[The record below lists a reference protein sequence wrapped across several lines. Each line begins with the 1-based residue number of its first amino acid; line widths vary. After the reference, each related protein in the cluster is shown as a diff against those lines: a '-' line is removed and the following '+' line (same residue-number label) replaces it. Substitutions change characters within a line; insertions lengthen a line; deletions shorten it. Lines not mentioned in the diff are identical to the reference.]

1 MTILDANSVTAM
13 AFVLFCMTTISGQQV
28 QFADAGS
35 ACISYERTQNTINIM
50 CNASFGDVLRTIND
64 PSIIENVQDQEYVLK
79 ASLQVSDDTTFS
91 MNSNDIKWLKIA
103 GANGIVVNGKI
114 QIDGVIIT
122 SWDTS
127 TNDVVNQ
134 DMNGSIS
141 RAYIQFPGSE
151 GAQITNSEFGYLGY
165 VEPGQRGFDLFG
177 GGAPS
182 HDMEIRGNK
191 FHDMWM
197 AFYSS
202 GAYNITIDG
211 NEYYNNIKYA
221 LDPHTGT
228 HHMNVTNN
236 WLHNNLI
243 GIICSDDCYNILVEG
258 NRADDNSNAGIFFSR
273 NMTDSIARNNHVRG
287 GNTGIIISESPN
299 NHIYNN
305 TLEASA
311 EEGIF
316 LFDPELPD
324 DGFTRNTLVYNNT
337 ILNSENG
344 ISARSSQDNILENN
358 IFSDIESSEYQL
370 SGNASVIIRGQ
381 HFDDALIAQQGSS
394 MNNVVEIVDSG
405 TIDVVERNDGEDNE
419 EDNEEE
425 SQYNTDNSPYRARL
439 GDGDSIIVNS

>member
-1 MTILDANSVTAM
+1 MTILDANSVTAI
-13 AFVLFCMTTISGQQV
+13 AFVLFCTTIILGQQV
-28 QFADAGS
+28 HFADAGS
-35 ACISYERTQNTINIM
+35 ACIDYERTQNTINIM
-50 CNASFGDVLRTIND
+50 CNASFGDILNTIND
-64 PSIIENVQDQEYVLK
+64 PSIIENVEDQEYVLK

-127 TNDVVNQ
+127 TSDVVNQ

-141 RAYIQFPGSE
+141 RAYIQFAASE
-151 GAQITNSEFGYLGY
+151 GAQIMDSEFAYLGY
-165 VEPGQRGFDLFG
+165 VEPGKRGFDLFG
-177 GGAPS
+177 GGGPS

-197 AFYSS
+197 AFYSN
-202 GAYNITIDG
+202 GAYNIRIDG
-211 NEYYNNIKYA
+211 NEYHDNIKYA

-228 HHMNVTNN
+228 HDMNVTNN

-273 NMTDSIARNNHVRG
+273 NMTNSMARNNHVYG

-299 NHIYNN
+299 NQIYNN
-305 TLEASA
+305 TIEAAA

-324 DGFTRNTLVYNNT
+324 DGFTQNNLVYNNT

-344 ISARSSQDNILENN
+344 ISANSSKDNILENN
-358 IFSDIESSEYQL
+358 VFSNIESSEYQL
-370 SGNASVIIRGQ
+370 SGNSSIIIRGQ
-381 HFDDALIAQQGSS
+381 HFDDALIAQQGSA
-394 MNNVVEIVDSG
+394 MNNLIEIADSG
-405 TIDVVERNDGEDNE
+405 TIDVVERNDG

>member
-1 MTILDANSVTAM
+1 MTILDANSVTGV
-13 AFVLFCMTTISGQQV
+13 AFVLFCMTIILGQQV
-28 QFADAGS
+28 QFAHAGS
-35 ACISYERTQNTINIM
+35 ACINYEQTQNTINIM
-50 CNASFGDVLRTIND
+50 CNASFRDVLRTIND
-64 PSIIENVQDQEYVLK
+64 PSIIENVQNQDYVLK
-79 ASLQVSDDTTFS
+79 SSLQVSDGTTFS

-114 QIDGVIIT
+114 QIAGVKIT
-122 SWDTS
+122 SWGTS

-134 DMNGSIS
+134 DMNGTIS
-141 RAYIQFPGSE
+141 RAYIQFAASE
-151 GAQITNSEFGYLGY
+151 GAQITNSEFAYLGY

-202 GAYNITIDG
+202 GAYNIRIDG

-228 HHMNVTNN
+228 HDMNITNN
-236 WLHNNLI
+236 YLHDNRY
-243 GIICSDDCYNILVEG
+243 GAICSDDCYNILIEG
-258 NRADDNSNAGIFFSR
+258 NRAHDNSNVGLFLSR
-273 NMTDSIARNNHVRG
+273 NMSNSIVRNNHVYG
-287 GNTGIIISESPN
+287 GSTGIMISESPN
-299 NHIYNN
+299 NQVYNN
-305 TLEASA
+305 TIEAA
-311 EEGIF
+311 TEEGIS
-316 LFDPELPD
+316 LFNPELPD
-324 DGFTRNTLVYNNT
+324 DGFTTNNLVYNNT
-337 ILNSENG
+337 VLNSENG
-344 ISARSSQDNILENN
+344 ISVTSSKDNILENN

-370 SGNASVIIRGQ
+370 SGNASVVIRGQ
-381 HFDDALIAQQGSS
+381 HFDDALIAQQGSA

-405 TIDVVERNDGEDNE
+405 TIDVVERNDGED
-419 EDNEEE
+419 DEEE